1 MANITTNPSVE
12 TLSLIAHNQVPVI
25 TTELLAQ
32 LYGADIK
39 NVQNNFARNAS
50 RFVEG
55 KHFFKLTG
63 EQLKEFRLQ
72 VASNYSQDLQP
83 SLRWSQ
89 ISPKTRSLILWTER
103 GAARH
108 AKMLDT
114 DQAWE
119 VFEKLEDCYFT
130 KKPQEQLVLSNGQH
144 YVVAKD
150 GVVIFHKVLSDRT
163 AKNYLP
169 KPTAT
174 SPCLG
179 DLQNLPK
186 LADKVDYNQIR
197 AALRQLVQIVGHHQ
211 PYSQVRPA
219 VIVLETV
226 EQLLIRMWTMIDEA
240 KFRATLVENY
250 AKKGQPLKDYEHDTV
265 RHINQILSKNMMTVQ
280 LPSYQ

>member
-1 MANITTNPSVE
+1 MANITTTPSVE
-12 TLSLIAHNQVPVI
+12 TLSLVAHNQVPVV

-150 GVVIFHKVLSDRT
+150 GVVIYHKVLSDRT
-163 AKNYLP
+163 AKNYLQP
-169 KPTAT
+169 TIEHQASIVIDIPRENVKHNNTLMPNLHTLNTLYDGYGINGNPLVRLFATLIQAQKDGKPIMVKDVSGARLVYEMTEA
-174 SPCLG
+174 
-179 DLQNLPK
+179 
-186 LADKVDYNQIR
+186 LARQYNQALDNIKR
-197 AALRQLVQIVGHHQ
+197 AADNA
-211 PYSQVRPA
+211 YSSG
-219 VIVLETV
+219 
-226 EQLLIRMWTMIDEA
+226 M
-240 KFRATLVENY
+240 F
-250 AKKGQPLKDYEHDTV
+250 
-265 RHINQILSKNMMTVQ
+265 
-280 LPSYQ
+280 LPIK

>member
-1 MANITTNPSVE
+1 MANITINPSVE
-12 TLSLIAHNQVPVI
+12 TLSLVAHNQVPVI

-32 LYGADIK
+32 LYCADIK

-114 DQAWE
+114 DQAWD

-144 YVVAKD
+144 YVVAKN
-150 GVVIFHKVLSDRT
+150 GVVIYHKVLSDRT
-163 AKNYLP
+163 AKNYLQP
-169 KPTAT
+169 TIERQASIVIDIPRENVKHNNTLMPNLHTLNTLYDGYGINGNPLVRLFATLMQAQKDGKPITVKDVSGARLVYEMT
-174 SPCLG
+174 EA
-179 DLQNLPK
+179 
-186 LADKVDYNQIR
+186 LARQYNQALDNIKR
-197 AALRQLVQIVGHHQ
+197 AADNA
-211 PYSQVRPA
+211 YSSG
-219 VIVLETV
+219 
-226 EQLLIRMWTMIDEA
+226 M
-240 KFRATLVENY
+240 F
-250 AKKGQPLKDYEHDTV
+250 
-265 RHINQILSKNMMTVQ
+265 
-280 LPSYQ
+280 LPIK